1 MPGVH
6 RRRRPDRPWSKPG
19 EWRNRSRL
27 VRASRLL
34 RTRRPRTFNDKVRYK
49 LLRDHRPLQVTF
61 ADKAAMREHV
71 ARVVGA
77 HHLPGLLG
85 LIDDPDDL
93 LELDL
98 PGSYVVK
105 PTHGSGACI
114 VVSPLA
120 PADARLPLP
129 VHGWVYALVRP
140 EHVERTHLRDIAAGW
155 LEKRYGRG
163 PNHEWAYGQ
172 VPRRVLVEE
181 LLEGAEG
188 GVPEDHKLFVF
199 SGRCRYVQV
208 DTARFGSRRQDFF
221 DRSWEPLALTGGY
234 PRSEVPPARPARLAE
249 MIDLA
254 ERLGAGTDFVRVDL
268 FTLPDRVVVGELTS
282 SPAGGDSP
290 FSPSVWN
297 ERFGEHWRV
306 PRRYR

>member
-1 MPGVH
+1 MPGVQ
-6 RRRRPDRPWSKPG
+6 RRPRPERPWSKPG
-19 EWRNRSRL
+19 EWRNRSRI
-27 VRASRLL
+27 VRVGRLL

-61 ADKAAMREHV
+61 ADKAAMRDHV

-77 HHLPGLLG
+77 EHLPGLLG
-85 LIDDPDDL
+85 LVDDPDDL

-98 PGSYVVK
+98 PRAWVVK
-105 PTHGSGACI
+105 PTHGSGACV
-114 VVSPLA
+114 VVSDAA
-120 PADARLPLP
+120 PEGSRLPSP
-129 VHGWVYALVRP
+129 AHGWAYALVRP

-155 LEKRYGRG
+155 LETGYGRG

-172 VPRRVLVEE
+172 VPRRILVEE
-181 LLEGAEG
+181 LLRGGDG

-199 SGRCRYVQV
+199 SGRCHFVQV
-208 DTARFGSRRQDFF
+208 DTGRFGLRTQDFF
-221 DRSWEPLALTGGY
+221 DRDWAPLAMTGGC
-234 PRSEVPPARPARLAE
+234 PRSEVPPSRPVRLEE
-249 MIDLA
+249 MVDLA

-268 FTLPDRVVVGELTS
+268 FTSPERVVVGELTS

-290 FSPSVWN
+290 FWPPVWN
-297 ERFGEHWRV
+297 ERFGQHWQV